1 VFQLR
6 HQLPALRSDAFEI
19 CLSDAGRRVFA
30 YKRWNAE
37 GNVVVVAVNLR
48 HQPAGEIVVTKC
60 GLPDGRWHE
69 QTSNYDVEVSDGT
82 LKDQL
87 GPSEVKIFVKL
98 P

>member
-1 VFQLR
+1 MSNADRPL
-6 HQLPALRSDAFEI
+6 
-19 CLSDAGRRVFA
+19 FA
-30 YKRWNAE
+30 YKRWNDE

-48 HQPAGEIVVTKC
+48 HQPAGEFVVTKC